1 MCKLFSKNRENSF
14 VKNGFDQ
21 WKKFEKISYQKNSM
35 YHREANTTWLLREN
49 SLNSVNQQICK
60 QISTET
66 QYWIDVLK
74 RVVAV
79 IKYLSSRGL
88 PFRGYNEVFGVKN
101 NGNYLGLLE
110 LISEFDPFLK
120 THIELYGNK
129 GRGHPSYLSTTI
141 LNELIILIKRRVIN
155 YIENEIR
162 ESKYFS
168 LILDST
174 PDLSKVDQMAIVLR
188 YCTSHNVQERL

>member
-1 MCKLFSKNRENSF
+1 MGLLPAKQNQNNIALENMNYCIKKGPSFFQNKQKSYTQSARISDHKRHLTPAMFERTLPNAFSKNCGNPF
-14 VKNGFDQ
+14 VENGFDQ
-21 WKKFEKISYQKNSM
+21 WKKFEKISYHENSM

-88 PFRGYNEVFGVKN
+88 PFRGDNEVFGVKN
-101 NGNYLGLLE
+101 NGNFLGLLE
-110 LISEFDPFLK
+110 LNF
-120 THIELYGNK
+120 
-129 GRGHPSYLSTTI
+129 
-141 LNELIILIKRRVIN
+141 
-155 YIENEIR
+155 
-162 ESKYFS
+162 
-168 LILDST
+168 
-174 PDLSKVDQMAIVLR
+174 
-188 YCTSHNVQERL
+188 